1 MEDDIGMVEMI
12 IACMAISGAGVLLAY
27 VMTSVIEVIE
37 QLMGV
42 I

>member
-27 VMTSVIEVIE
+27 VMTLITEWLI
-37 QLMGV
+37 GV